1 LVYMGSAD
9 GILYALDAATGEERW
24 RFATDVVFTSSP
36 AVSQETVFA
45 ASGQSLY
52 ALDAGTGIERWRFET
67 SDVLASSPAIAGGL
81 VYIGSWDGAVYAMG
95 SSDGNQ

>member
-1 LVYMGSAD
+1 MDGVAYVGSAD

-36 AVSQETVFA
+36 AVSQETVVA

-52 ALDAGTGIERWRFET
+52 ALDAGTGMERWRFEM
-67 SDVLASSPAIAGGL
+67 SDVLASSPAIRTACLRRELGWSRLCHREFG
-81 VYIGSWDGAVYAMG
+81 
-95 SSDGNQ
+95 